1 MYVVFCSS
9 CSFWWF
15 SINHLSTQTTF
26 CFHVSFEV
34 LITVRKK
41 LSVESNCY
49 ISYLKTV
56 VRSGIRTHAYRS
68 RLRPERSALD
78 HSAILTVGLAQF
90 SSFRCISFGFLL
102 KREMTILHVVW
113 NTKCSLSSIE
123 TCTLLFVVRVWLLIT
138 ELWLKWLQ
146 FSVGWW
152 YFLRTWLLP

>member
-1 MYVVFCSS
+1 MV
-9 CSFWWF
+9 
-15 SINHLSTQTTF
+15 SIHGPLGYGPSTLPLRHSAIF
-26 CFHVSFEV
+26 NMGVPPDCEKHRSNK
-34 LITVRKK
+34 IWRKNTK
-41 LSVESNCY
+41 V
-49 ISYLKTV
+49 V